1 MNNKE
6 FWDNVRPRLSR
17 STKISEIQRLYFGKI
32 LSYEDLIHLP
42 VLDAKEIRERHAAEL
57 ERQRKAVEDRKTA
70 IWDEVLKTRA
80 LIKDPDDALGIG
92 VSPKNVLVSVFID
105 GVETPFTDKDFNPVK
120 LIGEIRYRDPAFYA
134 FIKGRYD
141 WPRLFNQVEKEF

>member
-17 STKISEIQRLYFGKI
+17 GTKISEIQRLYFGKI

-42 VLDAKEIRERHAAEL
+42 VLDAKEIRQRHADEL
-57 ERQRKAVEDRKTA
+57 ERQRKAVEARNND
-70 IWDEVLKTRA
+70 IWAEVLKTRV
-80 LIKDPDDALGIG
+80 LVEDPNDALGIG
-92 VSPKNVLVSVFID
+92 VSPAGVLVSVLID
-105 GVETPFTDKDFNPVK
+105 GEETPFTSKGFNPVQ
-120 LIGEIRYRDPAFYA
+120 LIGEIKYRDPAFYA